1 MSARQGAPGGGSAAA
16 PRIDIAAEPL
26 AELVRRAGADGRS
39 VFAFL
44 MKHLL
49 AGRPGDSAAA
59 RAYRSFARAFID
71 AAAERDGFVELVAT
85 PETGGFFA
93 QGWSRSLPSG
103 SALVADAAEDLSL
116 REVEVAHFARDDIL
130 PPGNGFCF
138 FGKGWRDESLAA
150 VDAVF
155 FESGG
160 RLLRLDVIGET
171 PQLAGEAATAH
182 VVQMLPRL
190 SADARTLDGF
200 KRICRPRFAGVDT
213 LTGTQLPVAAALD
226 MLLQA
231 PDGGLLA
238 IGWLL
243 DPLHRVERALIKS
256 TGNLYGQLD
265 ADWCLLPRPDLVRGF
280 GHDPRFANLLD
291 ETDVMHGFVVH
302 VPASR
307 EQVAGAEVYL
317 EIVLEEGGCLF
328 RPIAVTPFENPSL
341 LPNILQPLAPNQPEL
356 ASIVRHHLAP
366 FLRSVRPARRAA
378 ARTAGRPIA
387 LGGGCGQRETAAL
400 MPFRNFRQLETVL
413 ALLAGTPEA
422 EALDLV
428 LVAPRATVTE
438 TLEQVSDAFAF
449 YGVRGQLVVAPE
461 RDGLFAQLDL
471 AAATTEADRLLAWTP
486 SALPKQ
492 PGWLRRL
499 VAESG
504 GLSTP
509 GLLSPALVYED
520 GSICFGGAGPA
531 AGACE
536 LSGYEATRLH
546 RGAARQAPASAP
558 QIGLIGRA
566 ALGAA
571 GGFGGALFS
580 DAFAHVDLA
589 ERLRRRGMAIWCS
602 GAVEFWCLD
611 DEASEPVTPMARLLR
626 QIDAALLDS
635 DAVACGREAA
645 A

>member
-1 MSARQGAPGGGSAAA
+1 MASPCSRTRRLRERNLSARQGAPGGGSA
-16 PRIDIAAEPL
+16 PHRGSTSRAEPL

-138 FGKGWRDESLAA
+138 FGKGWREESLAA

-160 RLLRLDVIGET
+160 RLLRLDVVGET

-213 LTGTQLPVAAALD
+213 LTGTQVPVAAALD

-256 TGNLYGQLD
+256 TANLYGQLD

-280 GHDPRFANLLD
+280 GQDPRFANLLD

-328 RPIAVTPFENPSL
+328 RPLAVTPFENPSL
-341 LPNILQPLAPNQPEL
+341 LPQHPAALRTEPAGARLDRAPPSCAVPAQRP
-356 ASIVRHHLAP
+356 AG
-366 FLRSVRPARRAA
+366 PARRRTHGGSPDRPRRRLRPAGDRSADALPRLPAA
-378 ARTAGRPIA
+378 A
-387 LGGGCGQRETAAL
+387 
-400 MPFRNFRQLETVL
+400 
-413 ALLAGTPEA
+413 
-422 EALDLV
+422 
-428 LVAPRATVTE
+428 
-438 TLEQVSDAFAF
+438 
-449 YGVRGQLVVAPE
+449 
-461 RDGLFAQLDL
+461 DG
-471 AAATTEADRLLAWTP
+471 P
-486 SALPKQ
+486 
-492 PGWLRRL
+492 
-499 VAESG
+499 
-504 GLSTP
+504 
-509 GLLSPALVYED
+509 
-520 GSICFGGAGPA
+520 
-531 AGACE
+531 
-536 LSGYEATRLH
+536 
-546 RGAARQAPASAP
+546 GAARRNARRPRRSTSCWWP
-558 QIGLIGRA
+558 RGR
-566 ALGAA
+566 
-571 GGFGGALFS
+571 
-580 DAFAHVDLA
+580 
-589 ERLRRRGMAIWCS
+589 R
-602 GAVEFWCLD
+602 
-611 DEASEPVTPMARLLR
+611 
-626 QIDAALLDS
+626 
-635 DAVACGREAA
+635 
-645 A
+645 

>member
-1 MSARQGAPGGGSAAA
+1 MTPADGSDFHHDAPEGRLLPASQAILLHGGRALLLVEDAETPFPLTGHLLQHGRRSLWTAEMLARRRRERRALAWRRRARGRAGFGSGTCRRGRGRPVAARRRAADRHRRRTAGRARAPGG
-16 PRIDIAAEPL
+16 
-26 AELVRRAGADGRS
+26 RRRPERLCLPDEA
-39 VFAFL
+39 
-44 MKHLL
+44 L
-49 AGRPGDSAAA
+49 AGRAAGDSAEA

-71 AAAERDGFVELVAT
+71 AAAERDGFVELVAS

-138 FGKGWRDESLAA
+138 FGKGWREESLAA

-160 RLLRLDVIGET
+160 RLLRLDVVGET

-213 LTGTQLPVAAALD
+213 LTGTQVPVAAALD

-256 TGNLYGQLD
+256 TANLYGQLD

-280 GHDPRFANLLD
+280 GQDPRFANLLD

-328 RPIAVTPFENPSL
+328 RPLAVTPFEN
-341 LPNILQPLAPNQPEL
+341 A
-356 ASIVRHHLAP
+356 
-366 FLRSVRPARRAA
+366 
-378 ARTAGRPIA
+378 
-387 LGGGCGQRETAAL
+387 
-400 MPFRNFRQLETVL
+400 
-413 ALLAGTPEA
+413 
-422 EALDLV
+422 
-428 LVAPRATVTE
+428 VA
-438 TLEQVSDAFAF
+438 
-449 YGVRGQLVVAPE
+449 
-461 RDGLFAQLDL
+461 
-471 AAATTEADRLLAWTP
+471 AAATSCSPSHRTSRSSPRSCATILRRSCAASGRPGAPSHGRRVARSP
-486 SALPKQ
+486 SA
-492 PGWLRRL
+492 
-499 VAESG
+499 
-504 GLSTP
+504 
-509 GLLSPALVYED
+509 
-520 GSICFGGAGPA
+520 
-531 AGACE
+531 
-536 LSGYEATRLH
+536 
-546 RGAARQAPASAP
+546 
-558 QIGLIGRA
+558 
-566 ALGAA
+566 
-571 GGFGGALFS
+571 
-580 DAFAHVDLA
+580 
-589 ERLRRRGMAIWCS
+589 
-602 GAVEFWCLD
+602 
-611 DEASEPVTPMARLLR
+611 
-626 QIDAALLDS
+626 
-635 DAVACGREAA
+635 AA
-645 A
+645 AASGRPRR